1 MGEETGGSRDDPSPQ
16 EVFTAGHFMRPA
28 ALLLAVPNHSWWL
41 PVPGGLGRVPPM
53 CGFPIPLCRPHA
65 RAAPRPGFTNLSSKW
80 GSCENILRAGPSFL
94 MNWPGASSSPPLQ
107 QEGCRQLPSPPPRP
121 RYCTGWSQA
130 GCWVGRDPK
139 VRVGEPPGRAQHH
152 HPKEAKPWPG
162 QTEELCVFFS
172 LEITKSPPGEGWG
185 QPPRFPALA
194 AALGSLQPCGALL
207 LPCTGSAPSFPAPL
221 PFKQHDTR

>member
-53 CGFPIPLCRPHA
+53 CGFPVPLCRPHA
-65 RAAPRPGFTNLSSKW
+65 RAAPRPGFINLSSKW

-107 QEGCRQLPSPPPRP
+107 QEGCRQLPSPPPAP
-121 RYCTGWSQA
+121 LLHGLEPS
-130 GCWVGRDPK
+130 
-139 VRVGEPPGRAQHH
+139 RVLGRAR
-152 HPKEAKPWPG
+152 PEGAGWGTPG
-162 QTEELCVFFS
+162 ESSAPSPQGGKALARTNRRALCFFF
-172 LEITKSPPGEGWG
+172 LGNNQKSPRGG
-185 QPPRFPALA
+185 
-194 AALGSLQPCGALL
+194 LGA
-207 LPCTGSAPSFPAPL
+207 APSFPSSRCCLGLPPALRGFAAALHGVSPL
-221 PFKQHDTR
+221 LPCPFTL